1 MSTLRVTNLKG
12 GSAGSAPNLPD
23 GAVVTGVVTA
33 TSFSGSGANL
43 TGIDATALKDGSGN
57 VKIQANSDGAVV
69 TGVLTAPTVS
79 GTTGSFTGNVSVG
92 GTLTY
97 EDVTNVDSVG
107 LITARGGVNISGSD
121 LKVGAAFT
129 VGQSGVVTA
138 TSFIGSGANLTNLPP
153 AGNTVSLVA
162 DGAIA
167 AGKPCIIQT
176 DGKTKQVSVVYS
188 NPSSAPSNSTEGTG
202 SDVAYYG
209 LCWSPQRNKAI
220 LANAKESGNKQGSG
234 TVLTPALPFGTNSLT
249 VGSDQPFDTSD
260 TEWTDCVYD
269 PDTNQIIFVWEDMGS
284 SSYGDAVLGTL
295 SGSGYDEMTYGTTV
309 TFESSAID
317 SCKVTYDTANDKA
330 VVIYRITSSGALR
343 AVVGTISGTDISFG
357 TAVELGGSVITD
369 PGGIGDAIF
378 DSVNNK
384 VVVVYHHAGQGNR
397 GYAAVLTV
405 SGTSISWGTPVQFN
419 GTNSCGQRRC
429 CFDENVGKVVIAFQ
443 DGGNSQ
449 KGTAVVGTVS
459 GTSMT
464 FGSTQVYPSNITIS
478 GQAICYDPSSKDI
491 FIFGCA
497 SSSSNHARIIRGTV
511 SGTSITLPY
520 ATTLTGGQD
529 PMHNDS
535 NDWALIAMNTG
546 NSVGEGAVSKIVG
559 ICRQVNVGTMKFYT
573 FKTQTSTTNGTCNNI
588 IGWSV
593 TSYTNGQTAT
603 LKTVGNVID
612 NQSGLTPGTDYYIH
626 GDGSLATTWDSTSFG
641 SCATNANFG
650 GTAIA
655 ADKLLIRDINAK
667 F

>member
-1 MSTLRVTNLKG
+1 MSKVRAEQYTNRLGTGAPEIPYGVTVPEG
-12 GSAGSAPNLPD
+12 ASID
-23 GAVVTGVVTA
+23 GAG
-33 TSFSGSGANL
+33 GLNL
-43 TGIDATALKDGSGN
+43 TGIATAGSFKGN
-57 VKIQANSDGAVV
+57 LTGDVCGNV
-69 TGVLTAPTVS
+69 TGVAAT
-79 GTTGSFTGNVSVG
+79 FTGPVTIG

-97 EDVTNVDSVG
+97 EDVTNIDSVG
-107 LITARGGVNISGSD
+107 VITARDGIKVTGGDVQVGTAVTVDTSGIN
-121 LKVGAAFT
+121 VT
-129 VGQSGVVTA
+129 GVITA
-138 TSFIGSGANLTNLPP
+138 TSFTGSGANLTNLPP
-153 AGNTVSLVA
+153 AGNTVSLVS

-188 NPSSAPSNSTEGTG
+188 NPGSAPQNSTEGTG
-202 SDVAYYG
+202 SDVSYYG

-234 TVLTPALPFGTNSLT
+234 TVLTPALAFGTNSLT
-249 VGSDQPFDTSD
+249 IGSDQPFDTSD
-260 TEWTDCVYD
+260 TEWTDCAYD
-269 PDTNQIIFVWEDMGS
+269 PDTNQTIFAWEDMGS
-284 SSYGDAVLGTL
+284 SNYGKAVLGTL

-309 TFESSAID
+309 TFDSSAID
-317 SCKVTYDTANDKA
+317 SCKVVYDTSNDKA
-330 VVIYRITSSGALR
+330 VVIYRDGSGGNGALR

-357 TAVELGGSVITD
+357 TPVQLAGGYTTD
-369 PGGIGDAIF
+369 PGGLDACF
-378 DSVNNK
+378 AGGSTNK
-384 VVVVYHHAGQGNR
+384 VIVVFHHAGQGNR

-405 SGTSISWGTPVQFN
+405 SGTSISWGTPVEFN
-419 GTNSCGQRRC
+419 GTNTCGHRRC
-429 CFDENVGKVVIAFQ
+429 CFDENANKVVIAFQ

-449 KGTAVVGTVS
+449 KGTAVVATVS

-464 FGSTQVYPSNITIS
+464 FGSTQVYPGNITIS

-497 SSSSNHARIIRGTV
+497 SNSSNHGRILRGTV
-511 SGTSITLPY
+511 SGTSITIPY

-529 PMHNDS
+529 PMHNDT
-535 NDWALIAMNTG
+535 NDWALVAMNTG
-546 NSVGEGAVSKIVG
+546 NTAGDGAVAKIVG
-559 ICRQVNVGTMKFYT
+559 VTRQVSNGSLKVYT
-573 FKTQTSTTNGTCNNI
+573 FKTQVSTTNGNCNNI

-593 TSYTNGQTAT
+593 ASYTDGQTAT
-603 LKTVGNVID
+603 LNTVGNVID
-612 NQSGLTPGTDYYIH
+612 NQSGLTPGTDYFIQ
-626 GDGSLATTWDSTSFG
+626 GDGTLGTAWDSSAFG